1 LFSSGRKFF
10 EHLSFLHNITIIA
23 PIYLVRE
30 NSLNTWRA
38 WRQQGLKLNT
48 PSMDLV
54 GKQQPAQTIVGVHG
68 ERGEMKAGRS
78 VLTLMG
84 RLEGGVNGLELMRGE
99 ARKQCCSRGLEP
111 RWRVIG
117 DEPPPRRWG
126 VLQLPAAAQAAVR
139 ARQVQHHLLRPSCSM
154 RLLPSALVPLFRR
167 MTIPSPHRR
176 SPLSHAPHHRMQ
188 EKRGEM
194 N

>member
-1 LFSSGRKFF
+1 LFRSGRKFI

-23 PIYLVRE
+23 PIYLVRG
-30 NSLNTWRA
+30 NSLNTCHA

-54 GKQQPAQTIVGVHG
+54 GKQQHAQIIVGVRG

-99 ARKQCCSRGLEP
+99 AQQQCCSRG
-111 RWRVIG
+111 G
-117 DEPPPRRWG
+117 M
-126 VLQLPAAAQAAVR
+126 
-139 ARQVQHHLLRPSCSM
+139 S
-154 RLLPSALVPLFRR
+154 
-167 MTIPSPHRR
+167 
-176 SPLSHAPHHRMQ
+176 
-188 EKRGEM
+188 
-194 N
+194 

>member
-68 ERGEMKAGRS
+68 ERGEMKSGRS

-117 DEPPPRRWG
+117 DEPPPPPPVG
-126 VLQLPAAAQAAVR
+126 
-139 ARQVQHHLLRPSCSM
+139 RPSTPCRCASGCTCTASATSPAPSQ
-154 RLLPSALVPLFRR
+154 LQHEAVAFGAGAALPPDDDSVAPPPLAAL
-167 MTIPSPHRR
+167 SCA
-176 SPLSHAPHHRMQ
+176 AP
-188 EKRGEM
+188 
-194 N
+194 